1 MSSNITY
8 DGLLGTIPSLG
19 DSSNIVTAFDNYHNS
34 ISTRVAVLATA
45 NTFTGTQVIN
55 PSSAGYLE
63 VTTSSGNGV
72 RLVVSDNDAYP
83 FIIRPIRS
91 GTAQSSSELYYNYTS
106 NRWISEVPLQSSL
119 ITAAGTT
126 TVAPITITSGT
137 NLTSPAA
144 GSIESDGKAFYGTP
158 SSVSVNRGLIPTSH
172 YYTWYDSN
180 TSINPLTSNFG
191 YPVFSMAANTT
202 YEVECVYFMVLN
214 TGLVSTS
221 IIADWTGTAAPLTN
235 YYEVSSGFSTS
246 SFAGSTATQST
257 SYQTQSG
264 TTTISATAS
273 TARYGVVKVKAIVRV
288 ATGNAGTLGFAVY
301 GSSSSAT
308 ITMYPGSYIKA
319 TPLGSDTVSTIGT
332 WT

>member
-1 MSSNITY
+1 MTNITY
-8 DGLLGTIPSLG
+8 DGLLGTIPALS
-19 DSSNIVTAFDNYHNS
+19 DSSNIVTAFDTYHNS

-55 PSSAGYLE
+55 PASNGYLE
-63 VTTSSGNGV
+63 LTTSSGNGG
-72 RLVVSDNDAYP
+72 RLITADSDANP
-83 FIIRPIRS
+83 FIIRPMRS
-91 GTAQSSSELYYNYTS
+91 STAQSSSDFYYNYTS
-106 NRWISEVPLQSSL
+106 DRWISEVPFYSSL
-119 ITAAGTT
+119 ITRAGTST
-126 TVAPITITSGT
+126 IAPLTITSGT

-158 SSVSVNRGLIPTSH
+158 SSVSVNRGLIPTPH
-172 YYTWYDSN
+172 YYTWYGGTS
-180 TSINPLTSNFG
+180 SINPLSSNAG

-202 YEVECVYFMVLN
+202 YEVECVYFMLFN
-214 TGLVSTS
+214 TALASTS
-221 IIADWTGTAAPLTN
+221 IIADWVGTAAPLTN
-235 YYEVSSGFSTS
+235 YYEVSSGFSAT
-246 SFAGSTATQST
+246 SFAGSTATQTT

-273 TARYGVVKVKAIVRV
+273 TTKYGVIKVKAIVRV
-288 ATGNAGTLGFAVY
+288 GSGNAGTLGFAVY
-301 GSSSSAT
+301 GSSSSAD